1 MNGATKQ
8 SSQAEEEEEEEET
21 SEPRR
26 YFTVK
31 QLRHFDGTKE
41 EQLDE
46 DKPVYLS
53 WRDGV

>member
-8 SSQAEEEEEEEET
+8 SSQAEEEEEET